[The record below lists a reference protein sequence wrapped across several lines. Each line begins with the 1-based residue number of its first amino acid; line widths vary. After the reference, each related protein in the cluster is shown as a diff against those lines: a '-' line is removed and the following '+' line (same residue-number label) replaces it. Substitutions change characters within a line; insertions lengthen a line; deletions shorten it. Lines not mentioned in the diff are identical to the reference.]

1 VTDHRSDV
9 APYPRALAHVGV
21 GVTDLDGAIS
31 WYEEVLG
38 LRLILGPV
46 EIAVDGSPGGEA
58 AADVFGPSFQRLR
71 QAHMACGNG
80 VALELFEFV
89 DPVAQSRRENFQ
101 YWTTG
106 YSHVCFIDPDV
117 EGLAGRIARAGGRVR
132 TTRAW
137 PVFAEE
143 EYRFCFCEDPFGN
156 VLELYSHSHEQT
168 YSNRSDGSRGGA
180 ARRSLQT

>member
-1 VTDHRSDV
+1 MTDHGSPV

-21 GVTDLDGAIS
+21 GVTDLDRAIS
-31 WYEEVLG
+31 WYQEVLG

-46 EIAVDGSPGGEA
+46 EIEVDGSPGGEA
-58 AADVFGPSFQRLR
+58 AADVFGPSFRRLR

-89 DPVAQSRRENFQ
+89 EPVARSRPENFQ

-106 YSHVCFIDPDV
+106 YSHVCFVDPDV
-117 EGLAGRIARAGGRVR
+117 EGRARRIARAGGRVR
-132 TTRAW
+132 TKRAW
-137 PVFAEE
+137 RVFSEE

-168 YSNRSDGSRGGA
+168 YSNRSDESSRRA
-180 ARRSLQT
+180 IRTSLQT